1 MMKLISL
8 ILFLGGIAAAALG
21 GMVLM
26 ERSGMPRI
34 GSAPVEAS
42 AELDEWPVEAA
53 DMESDGVNAMEEF
66 PEEPASM
73 ASPGAAMSDMPVDAA
88 APPPPPPPP
97 PPAASMSAP
106 SAAMDEFSSGA
117 APATSSAPM
126 PMAPPPT
133 TSRTVT
139 RSLTPADQVMGDDE
153 TPISGTRSLSVESPT
168 VTIAAAPAAPAAP
181 QKSAGELFME
191 SLRTVPI
198 AHETPTSAG
207 YKQNFDVVLAI
218 DATGDDDATD
228 ALPGRGNIVAG
239 EAQVSDRVEAR
250 LSGAA
255 FDIQSTSPGV
265 QTLSPLTENTWRW
278 SVAALAPGEHDLVFE
293 IFAIDQDAAT
303 PLRTYRDT
311 VTVEVTGIS
320 RAIAFA
326 DQANPVFVLLGGL
339 GSALAGLFG
348 VIQFF
353 RRKRV

>member
-1 MMKLISL
+1 MMRLISL

-21 GMVLM
+21 AMVLM

-34 GSAPVEAS
+34 GSAPIEAS

-53 DMESDGVNAMEEF
+53 EIESDGVIAMEDF

-73 ASPGAAMSDMPVDAA
+73 ESPGAAMSEMPMGAA
-88 APPPPPPPP
+88 ALPPPP

-106 SAAMDEFSSGA
+106 SAAMDEFATGA
-117 APATSSAPM
+117 APAPSSAPM
-126 PMAPPPT
+126 PMAAPPARPRRAT
-133 TSRTVT
+133 RTLSPPSETMDDTETST
-139 RSLTPADQVMGDDE
+139 SE
-153 TPISGTRSLSVESPT
+153 TRSLSVESPAA
-168 VTIAAAPAAPAAP
+168 TIATAPVVPAAP

-191 SLRTVPI
+191 SLKTVPI
-198 AHETPTSAG
+198 AHETPKSAG

-265 QTLSPLTENTWRW
+265 QTLSPVTENTWRW
-278 SVAALAPGEHDLVFE
+278 SVSALSPGEHDLVFE

-353 RRKRV
+353 RRKRA